1 MVAGKQGERTGF
13 AESELFPTTLWGDIH
28 AARGR
33 SQPALARLCE
43 RYRDP
48 LFIYLQRRGLDYHA
62 ASDLVQGFFAHL
74 LEREFLVGLEPGKG
88 RFRAFLVQS
97 LQNFLCDQ
105 ADRASA
111 RKRGGRVTHL
121 PLTGDPSGLAGE
133 TLRADASLEPD
144 QAYEQAWARAVLKN
158 AIASWR
164 KELASQGDGVP
175 LAEVVERLMY
185 ADADAPSF
193 GELALV
199 WGVGVGALKMR
210 AYRSRLR
217 LAYWI
222 REEIRRTLARGEAV
236 DDELRHLILV
246 LRTK

>member
-1 MVAGKQGERTGF
+1 MVAGNQGERTGF
-13 AESELFPTTLWGDIH
+13 SGSELFPTTLWGDIH

-97 LQNFLCDQ
+97 MQHYLSDQ
-105 ADRASA
+105 ADRAGA
-111 RKRGGRVTHL
+111 RKRGGRAAHV
-121 PLTGDPSGLAGE
+121 PLTGDQSGWE
-133 TLRADASLEPD
+133 DENLRADATLEPD
-144 QAYEQAWARAVLKN
+144 QAYERAWARAVLKN

-164 KELASQGDGVP
+164 KELASHRDGGI
-175 LAEVVERLMY
+175 LAEVVEKLMY

-193 GELALV
+193 GELALL
-199 WGVGVGALKMR
+199 WGLGVSALKMR

-217 LAYWI
+217 LAHWI
-222 REEIRRTLARGEAV
+222 REEIRRTLASGEAV

-246 LRTK
+246 LRS